1 MTEKRRP
8 HGGNATLGTICEE
21 MHLYEKPYTE
31 VKYFICK
38 QKQVEKTYKSS
49 KAVPDQKGVE
59 EGGTKL

>member
-1 MTEKRRP
+1 MRSHTQKS
-8 HGGNATLGTICEE
+8 
-21 MHLYEKPYTE
+21 
-31 VKYFICK
+31 KYFICK

>member
-1 MTEKRRP
+1 MVGMGLEGLFVRRCFYMRS
-8 HGGNATLGTICEE
+8 HTQ
-21 MHLYEKPYTE
+21 KS
-31 VKYFICK
+31 KYFICK